1 MALIGNIEPF
11 SGVAEEFEVYLE
23 RMEHLFRVNCVD
35 ESLRV
40 SMFVTLAGSKVYQ
53 TLKNL
58 VAPTKPSE
66 LTYVQIT
73 GLLRKHYSPPVSE
86 IYERFIFNKCNQEPD
101 QSVAD
106 YIVELRKL
114 ASSCSFC
121 EFLDDALRDRFVCG
135 IRSEQLQRQL
145 LSDDKL
151 SFKIAC
157 QRAQAAELA
166 EKQVKDLASSTDNPI
181 YAVQRYPEKKYNKS
195 PVTRVNSGMCKNC
208 GRTHGKDQCPAA
220 RWKCFA
226 CGKYGHV
233 RSRCLQKSS
242 IGAVQEEHSVVVSSE
257 ESVSESVVV
266 NEDLY
271 SVQINNV
278 SGMMPAHKVSLAVEG
293 SHVDFEVDTGACKSL
308 MSESMYHKF
317 LGNVNLCKVRYRL
330 NTISGENIKVVG
342 EGMVQVK
349 CKNKEVKLPLI
360 IVESKNEFTPLLDI
374 LFRNWQHGFK
384 VNTVNSL
391 DKSVIVE
398 AFSREY
404 SLVFEKNLCDPMDPR
419 SFEVKFNVKD
429 EAKPVVRKA
438 YDMPYAL
445 KPKVEKKIK
454 QMVQVGILKAVNY
467 SEWASPIVVVP
478 KKDGDVRICADFR
491 TTVNKALNVDQ
502 YPLPKPE
509 DIFASLAGIFTV
521 LDLSGAYQQLK
532 VSPEYQKYLTVN
544 THLGM
549 FQYTR
554 LTYGISCAPALF
566 QSVMDTILAGLP
578 KVHCYLDDILISASN
593 IEEMQINVR
602 LVLARLN
609 HYNVK
614 VNIEKC
620 KFFEQQV

>member
-1 MALIGNIEPF
+1 MTLKPRTTSLCVFPLTATAPSPAMATYRPGNRRSKHANNHRVFPLAGNADGTAMTPAGAIAGAGAARFPLLAGRQICPSTGAEVKLLTQNRESYKPSRVAEAIALIGNIEPF

-66 LTYVQIT
+66 LTYVQIQ
-73 GLLRKHYSPPVSE
+73 K
-86 IYERFIFNKCNQEPD
+86 PD

-114 ASSCSFC
+114 ASSCSFG

-151 SFKIAC
+151 SFKTAC

-166 EKQVKDLASSTDNPI
+166 ENQVKDLASSTDNPTH
-181 YAVQRYPEKKYNKS
+181 AVQRYPEKKYNKS
-195 PVTRVNSGMCKNC
+195 PVTRLNSGMCKNC

-278 SGMMPAHKVSLAVEG
+278 SGMMPAHKVSLAAEG
-293 SHVDFEVDTGACKSL
+293 SQVDFEVDTGACKSL

-360 IVESKNEFTPLLDI
+360 IVESKNEFTPLLGRNWLDI
-374 LFRNWQHGFK
+374 LFPNWQHGFK

-404 SLVFEKNLCDPMDPR
+404 L
-419 SFEVKFNVKD
+419 
-429 EAKPVVRKA
+429 
-438 YDMPYAL
+438 
-445 KPKVEKKIK
+445 KKIY
-454 QMVQVGILKAVNY
+454 VI
-467 SEWASPIVVVP
+467 
-478 KKDGDVRICADFR
+478 
-491 TTVNKALNVDQ
+491 
-502 YPLPKPE
+502 
-509 DIFASLAGIFTV
+509 
-521 LDLSGAYQQLK
+521 LSGALKSSLMSKMRLSQL
-532 VSPEYQKYLTVN
+532 
-544 THLGM
+544 
-549 FQYTR
+549 
-554 LTYGISCAPALF
+554 
-566 QSVMDTILAGLP
+566 
-578 KVHCYLDDILISASN
+578 
-593 IEEMQINVR
+593 
-602 LVLARLN
+602 
-609 HYNVK
+609 
-614 VNIEKC
+614 
-620 KFFEQQV
+620 